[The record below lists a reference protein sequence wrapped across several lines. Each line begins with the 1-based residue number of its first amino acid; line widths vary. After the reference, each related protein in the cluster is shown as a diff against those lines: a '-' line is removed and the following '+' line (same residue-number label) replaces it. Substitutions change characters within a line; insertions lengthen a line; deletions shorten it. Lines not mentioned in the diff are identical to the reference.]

1 MFWIILGIFFAFA
14 VGCFLVF
21 NYFKEWDNYKTFNS
35 NAVVWHD
42 KSVEL
47 TFDEVMKYSAIK
59 PDKWTITKDSISYKI
74 TKKNIIGEN
83 KFFVRFKTYKDYVNF
98 IQQWEDKKDRQKRE
112 EELRIGLE
120 FCDLM
125 KEDCRALKE
134 ESQKAIHKATVE
146 SVRLIKKTI
155 EEDADLNNIYMCKVN
170 EDGTVEIIKKP
181 TKTVVL
187 SDKPFGSIT
196 CK

>member
-21 NYFKEWDNYKTFNS
+21 NYFKEWDHYKTFNA
-35 NAVVWHD
+35 NAKVWHD

-47 TFDEVMKYSAIK
+47 TFDEVMKYSALK
-59 PDKWTITKDSISYKI
+59 PEKWAIAKDSISYRI
-74 TKKNIIGEN
+74 AKKNIIGEN
-83 KFFVRFKTYKDYVNF
+83 RFFVRFKTYKDYVNF
-98 IQQWEDKKDRQKRE
+98 IQWWEDKKDKLKRE

-134 ESQKAIHKATVE
+134 ESQEKIRKAAINSAQ
-146 SVRLIKKTI
+146 LIKQTI
-155 EEDADLNNIYMCKVN
+155 EGDAELNHTYKCIVN
-170 EDGTVEIIKKP
+170 DDGTVEIVKHELS
-181 TKTVVL
+181 KTARL
-187 SDKPFGSIT
+187 TQPEGSIT
-196 CK
+196 CS